1 MPHPAPRSPQ
11 PSLLRALLTSHL
23 DPGYAAARARAQRSG
38 GRLRHPLA
46 DVAWLVVGAFL
57 IGIALGGA
65 RGWAEQR
72 APDTEL
78 LLATLRAEARQASAR
93 VDALAIERDQLAAE
107 IGDSRSRLAEL
118 GGPAGRAVD
127 ELALIEHAV
136 SATPVEGAGIE
147 VDLAEP
153 AEANAIT
160 GTGRVG
166 ATRNTLLDRDLQ
178 IVVNALWAAGAEAIA
193 VDGVRIGAH
202 TAIRQAGR
210 AILVDNHVISEPYV
224 ISAIGEPRRLQSSFI
239 ASGAY
244 VRMSGLGQLYGIG
257 FAVRDAEHLE
267 LPGASVREMRLA
279 EQKEAP

>member
-1 MPHPAPRSPQ
+1 MPYPAPRSPQ
-11 PSLLRALLTSHL
+11 PSLLRALLNDHL
-23 DPGYAAARARAQRSG
+23 DPGYAAAR
-38 GRLRHPLA
+38 GRGKRHNGKSRHRLA
-46 DVAWLVVGAFL
+46 DVAWLVIGAFL

-78 LLATLRAEARQASAR
+78 LLTTLRAEAREASAR
-93 VDALAIERDQLAAE
+93 VEALASERDQLAAE
-107 IGDSRSRLAEL
+107 IAESRSRLVEL
-118 GGPAGRAVD
+118 GGPAGRALD

-136 SATPVEGAGIE
+136 AATPVEGAGIE
-147 VDLAEP
+147 IDLAEP
-153 AEANAIT
+153 VGQRSIT
-160 GTGRVG
+160 GTDRVG
-166 ATRNTLLDRDLQ
+166 ASRNTLLDRDLQ
-178 IVVNALWAAGAEAIA
+178 IVVNALWAAGAEAIS

-224 ISAIGEPRRLQSSFI
+224 IAAIGEPRRLQSSFI

-257 FAVRDAEHLE
+257 FAVRDADHLE
-267 LPGASVREMRLA
+267 LPGASVREMRVA
-279 EQKEAP
+279 QQKEAP

>member
-1 MPHPAPRSPQ
+1 MPDPAPRSPE
-11 PSLLRALLTSHL
+11 PSLLRALLAHHL
-23 DPGYAAARARAQRSG
+23 DPGYAAARARAQQG
-38 GRLRHPLA
+38 NGRRRHRRA
-46 DVAWLVVGAFL
+46 DVAWLVIGAFL

-78 LLATLRAEARQASAR
+78 VLTTLRAEAREASAR
-93 VDALAIERDQLAAE
+93 VEVLASERDQLAAE
-107 IGDSRSRLAEL
+107 IAESRSRLADL
-118 GGPAGRAVD
+118 GGPAGRAID

-136 SATPVEGAGIE
+136 AATPVEGPGIE
-147 VDLAEP
+147 IDLAEP
-153 AEANAIT
+153 AGASAIT
-160 GTGRVG
+160 STDRV
-166 ATRNTLLDRDLQ
+166 AARRNTLLDRDLQ
-178 IVVNALWAAGAEAIA
+178 IVVNALWASGAEAIS

-224 ISAIGEPRRLQSSFI
+224 ISAIGEPRGLQSSFI

-257 FAVRDAEHLE
+257 FAVRDADHLE
-267 LPGASVREMRLA
+267 LPGASVRELRVA
-279 EQKEAP
+279 QQKEAP